1 MLIQHTETPECYQNT
16 EQALYKWFDEIL
28 NSGRANET
36 EKEKAQRQYSQLFI
50 NQFRDG
56 K

>member
-1 MLIQHTETPECYQNT
+1 MLIKHTETPECYQNT
-16 EQALYKWFDEIL
+16 EQALYQWFDEIL
-28 NSGRANET
+28 NAGRANET

-50 NQFRDG
+50 NQFRTD